1 MFDVRLRRLARIGM
15 LLVLA
20 VSMFPVMIGYANVPT
35 VMSMEIETR
44 GEDNFLILE
53 VTHSSPTATH
63 FVGTAEVEV
72 GDESV
77 IHLDLVPQTAGT
89 FTIEVELES
98 MAESIRARVSCTT
111 HGWSSWRALSTD
123 GQDRGGGIPGFPV
136 EAVAAGIIAAG
147 VLLRRA
153 LKR

>member
-1 MFDVRLRRLARIGM
+1 M

-44 GEDNFLILE
+44 GDDSFLIME
-53 VTHSSPTATH
+53 ISHSSPTSTH

-77 IHLDLVPQTAGT
+77 IHLDLVAQTAGT

-98 MAESIRARVSCTT
+98 VADSIRARVSCTT
-111 HGWSSWRALSTD
+111 HGWSSWRRLSTD
-123 GQDRGGGIPGFPV
+123 GQGGGIPGFPV
-136 EAVAAGIIAAG
+136 EAVAAGILATG
-147 VLLRRA
+147 LMLRRA